1 MHSWEGKKLD
11 FTLKR
16 HLPKR
21 SFPNQPSLYKSIIAR
36 SIKATAG
43 KVSAQS
49 LKRHQSS
56 PWALTSKSLSR
67 RLTCWARHLTGM
79 DGVQQFC
86 FYLLADFFFFG
97 PWVLWCVRE
106 PQLQVSPGTLGPW
119 HLGYALLTAPTNNA
133 AEMLPTQCMGQWKRK
148 AWITNPPPNTRLS
161 TVWPQVDHS
170 NTSSNKETWIIWVT
184 YNTSTSI
191 SLGPMRLEI

>member
-1 MHSWEGKKLD
+1 MYSWEGKKLD

-21 SFPNQPSLYKSIIAR
+21 SFPNQLSLCKSIIAR
-36 SIKATAG
+36 SIKAMAG

-86 FYLLADFFFFG
+86 FYLSAFFF
-97 PWVLWCVRE
+97 
-106 PQLQVSPGTLGPW
+106 LGPELFGVSGSHSSKFLQARW
-119 HLGYALLTAPTNNA
+119 VHDTSVMLCLLLLSTIKLRCCLHNAWDNGKEKPELQTHCQTQCCQLSACRKPIQTLPATKKSGLSQLPTAP
-133 AEMLPTQCMGQWKRK
+133 L
-148 AWITNPPPNTRLS
+148 LLF
-161 TVWPQVDHS
+161 H
-170 NTSSNKETWIIWVT
+170 
-184 YNTSTSI
+184 
-191 SLGPMRLEI
+191 

>member
-86 FYLLADFFFFG
+86 FYLLADFFFFF
-97 PWVLWCVRE
+97 WALSSLVC
-106 PQLQVSPGTLGPW
+106 PG
-119 HLGYALLTAPTNNA
+119 ATAPSFSRHAGSVTPRLCSAYCSYQQCSWDVAYTMYGTMEKKSLNYK
-133 AEMLPTQCMGQWKRK
+133 PTTKYK
-148 AWITNPPPNTRLS
+148 AVNCL
-161 TVWPQVDHS
+161 
-170 NTSSNKETWIIWVT
+170 TSGRPFKHFQ
-184 YNTSTSI
+184 
-191 SLGPMRLEI
+191 